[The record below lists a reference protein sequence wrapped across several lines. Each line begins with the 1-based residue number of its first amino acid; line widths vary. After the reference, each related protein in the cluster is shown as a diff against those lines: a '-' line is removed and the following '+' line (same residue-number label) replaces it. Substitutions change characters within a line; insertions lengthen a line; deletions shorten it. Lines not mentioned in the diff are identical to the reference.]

1 MRADS
6 STPLSRIRVAL
17 VAPTHRILGGHSVQ
31 AERMLEGWAQGGDV
45 KAWLVPINPT
55 PPQPFDRLLNVN
67 YIRTIVTQLCYWPL
81 LVRQLRRADIV
92 HVFSAS
98 STGFIFSTVPAL
110 VVASLLRKPIVLNYH
125 SGEAPQ
131 HLAGSRL
138 ARTLLRH
145 AVDVI
150 VVPSRFLFDVFR
162 RFDLKTTV
170 VFNSI
175 DAARY
180 SYCPRLP
187 LRPHLLSTRNF
198 EPLYNIACTLRAFA
212 RVQKH
217 HPGATLTLIGAG
229 SQDNALRD
237 LARTL
242 GLQNVTFLGRVHPRE
257 MARHYAAADVY
268 IQTPSIDN
276 MPLSVLEAFASG
288 LPVVSTRVGGVPT
301 ILTDQQHGLMAD
313 DNDDAGIAD
322 CVLQLL
328 NDPERGRTLAAHA
341 RDTLRAYEW
350 APVRERWLAVYRSV
364 LAPASNR
371 PMMRVE
377 TA

>member
-1 MRADS
+1 
-6 STPLSRIRVAL
+6 
-17 VAPTHRILGGHSVQ
+17 
-31 AERMLEGWAQGGDV
+31 MLDGWAQGADV
-45 KAWLVPINPT
+45 EAWLVPINPI
-55 PPQPFDRLLNVN
+55 PPRPFDRLLNVK
-67 YIRTIVTQLCYWPL
+67 YVRTVVTQLCYWPL
-81 LVRQLRRADIV
+81 LVRELRRADLV

-98 STGFIFSTVPAL
+98 RTGFILSTVPAIA
-110 VVASLLRKPIVLNYH
+110 VASTLRKPVVLNYH
-125 SGEAPQ
+125 SGEAAN

-138 ARTLLRH
+138 ARALLRH

-150 VVPSRFLFDVFR
+150 VVPSRFLLEVFR
-162 RFDLKTTV
+162 RFDLKSTV

-175 DAARY
+175 DTLRY
-180 SYCPRLP
+180 HYRIRSP
-187 LRPHLLSTRNF
+187 LRPRLLSTRNF
-198 EPLYNIACTLRAFA
+198 EPLYNVGCTLRAFA
-212 RVQKH
+212 RVQAR
-217 HPGATLTLIGAG
+217 HPEATLTLIGAG
-229 SQDNALRD
+229 SQDNALRE

-242 GLQNVTFLGRVHPRE
+242 GLQNVTFVGRVHPRD
-257 MARHYAAADVY
+257 MAMHYAAADVY
-268 IQTPSIDN
+268 VQTPSIDN

-322 CVLQLL
+322 RILQLL
-328 NDPERGRTLAAHA
+328 DNPDRARTLAAHA
-341 RDTLRAYEW
+341 RDTLSAYEW

-371 PMMRVE
+371 PMVRVE